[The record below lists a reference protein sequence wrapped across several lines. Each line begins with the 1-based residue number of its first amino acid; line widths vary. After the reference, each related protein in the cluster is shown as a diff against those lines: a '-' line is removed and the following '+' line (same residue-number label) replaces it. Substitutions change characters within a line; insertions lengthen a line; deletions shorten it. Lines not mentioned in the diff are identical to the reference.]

1 MPETNLKQQRS
12 HHRRSR
18 IRGFQKDS
26 NNRRQMSNLNARSE
40 SIRCVTIATSD
51 NRGKA
56 RLYRHAEYVM
66 IDDGFSDLHDD
77 GARQRKR
84 PRVRARPPLSTS
96 EAQAAPAR
104 ASTRSRLSKPFRDLR
119 TRACFRLQTPQRRGT
134 IGNVLLAG
142 RY

>member
-12 HHRRSR
+12 HHRRRRSR

-66 IDDGFSDLHDD
+66 IDGGFSDLHDD

-96 EAQAAPAR
+96 EAQAAR
-104 ASTRSRLSKPFRDLR
+104 CTRQHAIALIKAISRF
-119 TRACFRLQTPQRRGT
+119 THACMLQTADSTAPWYYR
-134 IGNVLLAG
+134 
-142 RY
+142 